1 MKYNKVILNESPLIY
16 TIDSFLDDNQC
27 DYITNISKN
36 KLKRAVV
43 VSEGKGIMTE
53 GRTGLSY
60 WIKHDIDDITKEICE
75 RISKL
80 VEISL
85 TNAENMQVIYYNKD
99 QEYRKHFDAFNKN
112 VSIGLNHTKWGGNRV
127 VTCMVYLNN
136 VESGG
141 STSFPNLDLEVK
153 PKKGK
158 LLVFYNCENEKYE
171 KPHKNSLHAGCP
183 VIEGEKYAFTLWFR
197 EKDVKKNYYE
207 S

>member
-99 QEYRKHFDAFNKN
+99 QEYRKHFDAFNKHRN
-112 VSIGLNHTKWGGNRV
+112 K
-127 VTCMVYLNN
+127 
-136 VESGG
+136 
-141 STSFPNLDLEVK
+141 
-153 PKKGK
+153 
-158 LLVFYNCENEKYE
+158 
-171 KPHKNSLHAGCP
+171 
-183 VIEGEKYAFTLWFR
+183 
-197 EKDVKKNYYE
+197 
-207 S
+207 